1 MKPVQIF
8 YLGLAI
14 LLVGVAWLLTMMY
27 NLEWCA
33 KYIQSIYIV
42 SICISIAITMA
53 IGGFI
58 MIFSYFEDR

>member
-1 MKPVQIF
+1 MKPIQRF

-14 LLVGVAWLLTMMY
+14 LLTSVAWLLTMMY
-27 NLEWCA
+27 SLEWYA
-33 KYIQSIYIV
+33 KNVQSIYIIA
-42 SICISIAITMA
+42 ICISISITMA